1 MDCRDCHGYRK
12 PILIGHD
19 PEPFHAMFQIQGGHH
34 ALPFGNGVRAMMG
47 IVSRETVAALEPEG
61 KPVFLWDEVISGFG
75 VKLSASGRR
84 TFIFQYRPR
93 KAGGA
98 ARRLTI
104 GIDGQDCD
112 ADEARRIA
120 APLRAAVLAG
130 EEPRKLPAF
139 GRRPVETAPKE
150 RPSADRDWPVRLGYA
165 IADVARFQQAAIR
178 RTIDSFGGSHA
189 QWRVLGRLSIEQG
202 LTQSE
207 LAAKLNLGKVAVS
220 GLIQR
225 AIKAGW
231 VETRAVPNDRRARH
245 LFLTPRARQA
255 AMMMRAELN
264 AIYAR
269 AFSDFTEADGLHLL
283 DMVQKLADAMLP
295 LAKPN
300 LTPDGEGEFGD

>member
-1 MDCRDCHGYRK
+1 M
-12 PILIGHD
+12 IG
-19 PEPFHAMFQIQGGHH
+19 
-34 ALPFGNGVRAMMG
+34 L
-47 IVSRETVAALEPEG
+47 VSVDSVAALQPEQ
-61 KPVFLWDEVISGFG
+61 KPVFLWDDAIAGFG

-120 APLRAAVLAG
+120 APLRAAVVAG
-130 EEPRKLPAF
+130 GEPRKLPAF
-139 GRRPVETAPKE
+139 GRRPSETKPRAPV
-150 RPSADRDWPVRLGYA
+150 SADRDWPVRLGYA

-178 RTIDSFGGSHA
+178 RTIDAFGGSHA
-189 QWRVLGRLSIEQG
+189 QWRILGRLSIEQG
-202 LTQSE
+202 MTQSE
-207 LAAKLNLGKVAVS
+207 LAATLNLGKVAVS

-231 VETRAVPNDRRARH
+231 VEARAVPNDRRARH
-245 LFLTPRARQA
+245 LYLTPRARQA
-255 AMMMRAELN
+255 AAAMRAELD
-264 AIYAR
+264 AIYAQ
-269 AFSDFTEADGLHLL
+269 AFSDFTEADGRHLL
-283 DMVQKLADAMLP
+283 EMVQKLADAMLP
-295 LAKPN
+295 LAKPH